1 MSTRQTVV
9 FQDFKGG
16 EYGDKAGWKAP
27 RNSFTAINMLVN
39 RQGELMVRPGL
50 INRTP
55 SGVAAGIVRG
65 FGDTGIPTQ
74 DAWYV
79 QGTTVKTFDILSGNN
94 LETATGSLSG
104 TPTSPISSFVATNQ
118 IYLTAR
124 GLSTSYVLNN
134 VPATPTLTAL
144 TGAPAGTTITVYG
157 DRWIIGD
164 IESSLDN
171 RIRYSDAANPNSWP
185 AANFIDIG
193 DGWGVRAL
201 WPQRQ
206 HLVIMKQTGAYV
218 LTGVP
223 GVNEV
228 LRFVGKGIGPLSPN
242 DVVCSRDDMIWWWQ
256 GTGVGL
262 AGPAVFTGS
271 QVKALNY
278 LNNHI
283 ASGSD
288 GESFP
293 PGTGVQGTSE
303 DYPDGVFFCSDEN
316 KGILYQNGVFTYH
329 TFGVNTSGFLGR
341 GQNGRVYICDG
352 GSAGT
357 APKFYVWNYW
367 ADTPGIEGG
376 DQMRA
381 GDDSASPVIGNVT
394 FPEWWAESGAEV
406 RVRAVIVDFRKW
418 NTGGSAN
425 NHFDLSVDLMR
436 RYNTT
441 SPLASNTVSFDES
454 PASSSSTGTL
464 DRRIFGFGEQGPGN
478 GFQLNFTN
486 CKGIAIQRVEVILDS
501 DPVRI

>member
-1 MSTRQTVV
+1 MARQIVTYN
-9 FQDFKGG
+9 DFKGG
-16 EYGDKAGWKAP
+16 EFGDKGPWKAP
-27 RNSFTAINMLVN
+27 SNSFTAINMLVN

-50 INRTP
+50 RDATP
-55 SGVAAGIVRG
+55 AGVAAGIVRG

-74 DAWYV
+74 DAWYA
-79 QGTTVKTFDILSGNN
+79 QGTTIRTFDILAGNN
-94 LETATGSLSG
+94 LEVATGSLSG
-104 TPTSPISSFVATNQ
+104 TPTSPISSFVSTNQ

-144 TGAPAGTTITVYG
+144 TGSPAGTTITVYG

-164 IESSLDN
+164 IEGSNDQ
-171 RIRYSDAANPNSWP
+171 RIRFSDAANPNSWP

-193 DGWGVRAL
+193 DNWGVRAL

-206 HLVIMKQTGAYV
+206 HLVIVKQTGFYV

-228 LRFVGKGIGPLSPN
+228 LRFIAKAHGPLSPN
-242 DVVCSRDDMIWWWQ
+242 DVVCANNDMLWWWT

-262 AGPAVFTGS
+262 SGPGVFSGS
-271 QVKALNY
+271 KPVEFLY

-283 ASGSD
+283 GSGSA
-288 GESFP
+288 GENFP
-293 PGTGVQGTSE
+293 PTTGIQGASE
-303 DYPDGVFFCSDEN
+303 GSDDGIFICSTEN
-316 KGILYQNGVFTYH
+316 KGILYKEGIFTYH

-352 GSAGT
+352 GGAAT

-381 GDDSASPVIGNVT
+381 GDASATPVSGSVT
-394 FPEWWAESGAEV
+394 FPEWWSQTASEV
-406 RVRAVIVDFRKW
+406 RVRSVIVDFRKW
-418 NTGGSAN
+418 NTGGNQN
-425 NHFDLSVDLMR
+425 NHFDLSVDMLR
-436 RYNTT
+436 RYNNT
-441 SPLASNTVSFDES
+441 SPTASNTVSFDES
-454 PASSSSTGTL
+454 PASASSTGTL
-464 DRRIFGFGEQGPGN
+464 DRRIFGFGEQGVGN

-486 CKGIAIQRVEVILDS
+486 CKGIAIQRVEVVLDVE
-501 DPVRI
+501 PVRV